1 MYYLAKTFKT
11 SVLNSLMSTETH
23 KINEIRKTIYEQNK
37 NIKKDIEIIKMN
49 QTEILELKKYNS

>member
-1 MYYLAKTFKT
+1 
-11 SVLNSLMSTETH
+11 MSTETH